1 MKNAFHKIKN
11 TFISGIILFL
21 PLFILAAILQK
32 VYTFMFGFGHKITG
46 LLGMEKDFVP
56 VLTTVLVILL
66 FFIFGLLVRFSMV
79 TKTKE
84 WIENNLLVYIPTYSK
99 YKAKMMAKLQPGVD
113 LRQPVLV
120 EMNESWKPGLLV
132 TETEDKST
140 VFMPSS
146 PDTDYGEVW
155 VVKSECVQKL
165 AMTVKDLKTSLLLGG
180 KGLSLTKADQK

>member
-1 MKNAFHKIKN
+1 MKNLYKKIKN

-32 VYTFMFGFGHKITG
+32 VYTFMFGFGHKITA
-46 LLGMEKDFVP
+46 LLGMEKEFAP

-66 FFIFGLLVRFSMV
+66 FYIFGLLVRFSMV
-79 TKTKE
+79 TKMKE

-99 YKAKMMAKLQPGVD
+99 YKAKMMAKLQPGAD

-120 EMNESWKPGLLV
+120 EMSGALKPGLLV
-132 TETEDKST
+132 NTENGKST
-140 VFMPSS
+140 VFMPTT

-155 VVKSECVQKL
+155 VVDSKSVTEINMSTKE
-165 AMTVKDLKTSLLLGG
+165 LKTSLLLAG
-180 KGLSLTKADQK
+180 KGLKIE

>member
-1 MKNAFHKIKN
+1 MKNVYSKIKS

-46 LLGMEKDFVP
+46 LLGLEKEFAP
-56 VLTTVLVILL
+56 ILTTALVILL
-66 FFIFGLLVRFSMV
+66 FLIFGLLVRFSMV
-79 TKTKE
+79 TKMKD

-120 EMNESWKPGLLV
+120 EMNGSWNPGLLI

-140 VFMPSS
+140 VFMPTS

-155 VVKSECVQKL
+155 VVKSVSIQHL
-165 AMTVKDLKTSLLLGG
+165 AMTTKELKTSLLLGG
-180 KGLSLTKADQK
+180 KGLSLTKS